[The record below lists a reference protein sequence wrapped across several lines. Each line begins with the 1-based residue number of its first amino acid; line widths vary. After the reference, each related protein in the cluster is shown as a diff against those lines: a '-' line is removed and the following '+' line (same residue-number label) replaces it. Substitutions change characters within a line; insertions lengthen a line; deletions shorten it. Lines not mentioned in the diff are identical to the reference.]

1 MENAMARTK
10 HVSTARL
17 IQRRDTWLK
26 KLGELGPMT
35 RGSLVSAK
43 RGNHTAHQLT
53 VSVKGKTHTV
63 YVPKEMVEE
72 VREWTQNHKR
82 LQRIL
87 KEVSK
92 LNMAII
98 HRHVPENRA
107 DGRRKG
113 SNSPNP

>member
-1 MENAMARTK
+1 MKHNAR
-10 HVSTARL
+10 VSTARL
-17 IQRRDTWLK
+17 IQRRDFWLK

-35 RGSLVSAK
+35 RGSLVTAK

-53 VSVKGKTHTV
+53 VSVQGKTRTV
-63 YVPKEMVEE
+63 YVPKDMVEE
-72 VREWTQNHKR
+72 VKVWTQNHRR

-98 HRHVPENRA
+98 HRHVPESRGGGKSSA
-107 DGRRKG
+107 SHSRQR
-113 SNSPNP
+113 

>member
-1 MENAMARTK
+1 MKQRQR
-10 HVSTARL
+10 VSTNTL
-17 IQRRDTWLK
+17 IRRRDAWMK
-26 KLGELGPMT
+26 KLAQLGPVA
-35 RGSLVSAK
+35 RGSLCTAQ

-63 YVPKEMVEE
+63 YVAETMVEE
-72 VREWTQNHKR
+72 VKGWIKNQQR

-98 HRHVPENRA
+98 HRHVPESRGA
-107 DGRRKG
+107 GKRSESR
-113 SNSPNP
+113 

>member
-1 MENAMARTK
+1 MKKSAKVLTNT
-10 HVSTARL
+10 L
-17 IQRRDTWLK
+17 IQRRAAWLK

-35 RGSLVSAK
+35 RGSLCTAR

-53 VSVKGKTHTV
+53 VSVQGKTHTV
-63 YVPKEMVEE
+63 YVPKDMVEE
-72 VREWTQNHKR
+72 VKKWISNHRR

-98 HRHVPENRA
+98 HRHVPE
-107 DGRRKG
+107 GRGDARRSGK
-113 SNSPNP
+113 SRPSR

>member
-1 MENAMARTK
+1 MKQKRQ
-10 HVSTARL
+10 VSTRTL
-17 IQRRDTWLK
+17 IRRRDAWMK
-26 KLGELGPMT
+26 KLAQLGPMV
-35 RGSLVSAK
+35 RGSLCTAQ

-63 YVPKEMVEE
+63 YVAATMVEE
-72 VREWTQNHKR
+72 VKGWIKNQRR

-98 HRHVPENRA
+98 HRHVSESRGA
-107 DGRRKG
+107 DRR
-113 SNSPNP
+113 SASR